1 MKNLQKIFKSLFLGI
16 GKFISIFSL
25 FFIGFILLLAVI
37 PNGSM
42 GTKYII
48 YAIPI
53 GTLIAYILIH
63 NLKKECKAIFI
74 FGEYIFSSIVILF
87 TFMESDIID
96 KHIKDEDN
104 LEISIDKMTYIVDN
118 YFNLFLENLIENYIS
133 YILIFSC
140 ITIFYYLRYYY
151 CKTRL

>member
-37 PNGSM
+37 PNGNM
-42 GTKYII
+42 GVKYII